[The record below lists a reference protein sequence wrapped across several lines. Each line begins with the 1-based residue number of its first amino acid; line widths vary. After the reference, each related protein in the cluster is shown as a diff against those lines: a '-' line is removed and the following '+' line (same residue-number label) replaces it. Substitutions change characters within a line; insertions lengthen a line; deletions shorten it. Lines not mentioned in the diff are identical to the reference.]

1 MLAIEPLVIWPR
13 PRREST
19 KFGHYRYLCV
29 PTDEAIQA
37 LRNRASPPN
46 AVVIGRRDAGGWTF
60 YYQVYS
66 DVGFSIKRQLK
77 MSGIAL
83 GSGEFIMRDD
93 DDTKRKKYF
102 ATVVLAYGELWPN
115 MTEVSCTFGAT
126 PGRDRGAVDLRLL
139 EARAAADRKVARVD
153 GSLKRALFDG
163 AAFESPVWHLRVIS
177 GSEQ

>member
-115 MTEVSCTFGAT
+115 MTEVSCTFGL
-126 PGRDRGAVDLRLL
+126 GY
-139 EARAAADRKVARVD
+139 
-153 GSLKRALFDG
+153 
-163 AAFESPVWHLRVIS
+163 
-177 GSEQ
+177 